1 MLTDK
6 YLSRNMAEKV
16 LNTEVPQDPYDMH
29 RDHLNKLQQNSQ
41 TRITKLSMSTFGRI
55 PQLIQKHS
63 ASVE

>member
-6 YLSRNMAEKV
+6 YLSRNWAGKV
-16 LNTEVPQDPYDMH
+16 SGTEVPSDPYNMQ
-29 RDHLNKLQQNSQ
+29 RDKLNLQQNSQ
-41 TRITKLSMSTFGRI
+41 TRIQKIPMSTFGRI